1 MKIKRFAARDLT
13 TATHMIKNEFGLSAI
28 ILSQREVPAEEGGGV
43 EITAGVRDEDL
54 PGASASEAA
63 PASPAK
69 PRAGQAAGAAAYRR
83 AEKNIS
89 SSSEDIYELKQ
100 RLETLAADLGGRVD
114 QLKELILDLA
124 HRQSLAE
131 KWRDRSDLVRLYRRL
146 VDSAL
151 APAYCRELVESA
163 ADSAQAWGGD
173 LIENLRKTMQSKI
186 RIADLSLSPPK
197 ALALV
202 GPSGAGKTANLVNL
216 AAFYRQRGLKAAAIS
231 LDTLRLG
238 AAEQLTQYARIL
250 GLGVRVCQN
259 HQDFGEALELFNQ
272 NDIILIDTPSRG
284 FQREEGRQELTA
296 YLNEASA
303 SVLLVLP
310 ATMKEADLKLSL
322 SRARLWKEAGLVLSK
337 FDETENLGDLM
348 GFIISQAPRLAFLC
362 LGPKTS
368 EDFVQASADKILDL
382 WLGRALAEEER
393 QGRFSSLK

>member
-28 ILSQREVPAEEGGGV
+28 ILSQREVPVEEGGGV

-63 PASPAK
+63 PAAPAK

-322 SRARLWKEAGLVLSK
+322 SRARLWREAGLVLSK

-348 GFIISQAPRLAFLC
+348 GFIIAQAPRLAFLC